1 MCHVSIRLKVKCV
14 GRVLG
19 LMNLCYRLENL
30 SIGRDIYKGL
40 DAMQGYDASPKLKS
54 LLVLKQKT
62 SSEFTNT

>member
-1 MCHVSIRLKVKCV
+1 MYQVSIWLKVKYAWQI
-14 GRVLG
+14 LG
-19 LMNLCYRLENL
+19 FMTLCYRLENL